1 MSRSLLTTLLISAAV
16 VLATAGVTVWFGAVE
31 APASL
36 YVAVMSVIAAGGGA
50 LLGVFVLRS

>member
-1 MSRSLLTTLLISAAV
+1 MTPLLTTLLISAAV

-36 YVAVMSVIAAGGGA
+36 YIAVMSVIAAGGGA
-50 LLGVFVLRS
+50 PLGVFGLRF